1 MLHTKNFRTVS
12 LALSSLCLLALLCLK
27 VVVPFL
33 HAAEAHHHTEQ
44 GFNPSDENC
53 LACDIE
59 HAAFLYTFSATE
71 SFSTLVSY
79 LGVLLLFTV
88 VFSET
93 SVRVFS
99 LLRAPPVLA

>member
-1 MLHTKNFRTVS
+1 VLHIKNIRKVS
-12 LALSSLCLLALLCLK
+12 IALSSLCLLALLCLK
-27 VVVPFL
+27 VVIPSL

-44 GFNPSDENC
+44 GFNTSAEDC

-59 HAAFLYTFSATE
+59 HAAFLFTLNATE
-71 SFSTLVSY
+71 SFSTLVAY

-93 SVRVFS
+93 SVRIFS